1 MKALKEHINEQF
13 VTEATRSVMLLWSH
27 YSPDPINIVLG
38 NPTELKNL
46 EKKLRGLDC
55 NCVIK
60 PVKSNI
66 VCISWNDD
74 NAYIHEIGNN
84 WNAVQKQEIS
94 NFASQ
99 LDDYDENEDYFEL
112 ESVIVGTTIAM
123 EEEGGKKA
131 LTPETALTRI
141 FSFVKNS
148 EADGDSVMGRAIVD
162 INKRNIIIKG
172 MNTVLFT
179 DPEEAIDMAM

>member
-1 MKALKEHINEQF
+1 MKTLKEHIGEQLI
-13 VTEATRSVMLLWSH
+13 TEANRSVLLFWDH
-27 YSPDPINIVLG
+27 RSPDPINIVLG
-38 NPTELKNL
+38 NPIELKNL
-46 EKKLRGLDC
+46 EKKLREFDC
-55 NCVIK
+55 NCAIK

-66 VCISWNDD
+66 ICLSWNDD
-74 NAYIHEIGNN
+74 NAYIHEVGNN

-94 NFASQ
+94 NFARQ
-99 LDDYDENEDYFEL
+99 LDDYDENDDYFEL

-131 LTPETALTRI
+131 LTPQTALTRI

-148 EADGDSVMGRAIVD
+148 EADRDSVMGRAIVD
-162 INKRNIIIKG
+162 INKRDIILKG